1 MRKYLLIAPVIFVL
15 IIGFTVFYMSN
26 YGLKTNK
33 FNDLIYSKLEELNP
47 KLKINLDQVFIKL
60 NLTEQTVNIETLNP
74 TLRIIEEKL
83 LIKKITSK
91 IKIPDLFQNRNSI
104 ENISIS
110 TEENKIEDLV
120 NFIAIYDFNLG
131 LFRRVSLR
139 MTEYIKEFFELN
151 EVDALTLQRDMYKK
165 YGLTLTGLMREYKI
179 DPDDYLDFIH
189 DVTYPELKYEKQLQ
203 KSLNNLSGRKFIY
216 TNASQSHAKKI
227 LSAMGLEAEFEK
239 ILDIKATQYVPKP
252 DPKSYDIMLKSF
264 GILSDQIENSIFI
277 EDTAKNLKPA
287 KLLGLKTV
295 WMENERNIEDY
306 KKNSEYVDYTYS
318 DIKSFLKDIHNN
330 N

>member
-1 MRKYLLIAPVIFVL
+1 MKKL
-15 IIGFTVFYMSN
+15 
-26 YGLKTNK
+26 
-33 FNDLIYSKLEELNP
+33 FNDSFENWIFD
-47 KLKINLDQVFIKL
+47 LD
-60 NLTEQTVNIETLNP
+60 NT
-74 TLRIIEEKL
+74 
-83 LIKKITSK
+83 
-91 IKIPDLFQNRNSI
+91 
-104 ENISIS
+104 
-110 TEENKIEDLV
+110 
-120 NFIAIYDFNLG
+120 IYDIKAG
-131 LFRRVSLR
+131 LFVKISERI
-139 MTEYIKEFFELN
+139 TQYIMEVLSFTKEEANL
-151 EVDALTLQRDMYKK
+151 VRSDMYKK
-165 YGLTLTGLMREYKI
+165 YGLTLTGLMREYEI
-179 DPDDYLDFIH
+179 DPDEYLDFIH
-189 DVTYPELKYEKQLQ
+189 DVTHPELKYEKQLQ

-318 DIKSFLKDIHNN
+318 DIKSFLNDIHNSN
-330 N
+330 

>member
-1 MRKYLLIAPVIFVL
+1 MEVLSFTMEEANFVR
-15 IIGFTVFYMSN
+15 SN
-26 YGLKTNK
+26 
-33 FNDLIYSKLEELNP
+33 
-47 KLKINLDQVFIKL
+47 
-60 NLTEQTVNIETLNP
+60 
-74 TLRIIEEKL
+74 
-83 LIKKITSK
+83 
-91 IKIPDLFQNRNSI
+91 
-104 ENISIS
+104 
-110 TEENKIEDLV
+110 
-120 NFIAIYDFNLG
+120 
-131 LFRRVSLR
+131 
-139 MTEYIKEFFELN
+139 
-151 EVDALTLQRDMYKK
+151 MYKK

-179 DPDDYLDFIH
+179 DPDEYLDFIH
-189 DVTYPELKYEKQLQ
+189 DVTHPELKYEKQLQ

-318 DIKSFLKDIHNN
+318 DIKSFLNDIHNHN
-330 N
+330 

>member
-1 MRKYLLIAPVIFVL
+1 MEKL
-15 IIGFTVFYMSN
+15 
-26 YGLKTNK
+26 
-33 FNDLIYSKLEELNP
+33 FNDSFENWIFD
-47 KLKINLDQVFIKL
+47 LD
-60 NLTEQTVNIETLNP
+60 NT
-74 TLRIIEEKL
+74 
-83 LIKKITSK
+83 
-91 IKIPDLFQNRNSI
+91 
-104 ENISIS
+104 
-110 TEENKIEDLV
+110 
-120 NFIAIYDFNLG
+120 IYDIKSG
-131 LFRRVSLR
+131 LFVKISERI
-139 MTEYIKEFFELN
+139 TEYIM
-151 EVDALTLQRDMYKK
+151 EVLSFTMEEANFVRSNMYKK

-179 DPDDYLDFIH
+179 DPDEYLDFIH
-189 DVTYPELKYEKQLQ
+189 DVTHPELKYEKQLQ

-306 KKNSEYVDYTYS
+306 KRHSEYVDYTYS
-318 DIKSFLKDIHNN
+318 DLKSFLNDIHNN